1 MSYQYDNLIPKPD
14 VIILGKDVLDE
25 EEYKIHLRE
34 HIKAI
39 YPIAQKYWKAI
50 FEKKNRDEN
59 KDFFGPTDTKH
70 ETWNDYVINVVYDRY
85 ALNGSSYS
93 IQFWPGGDGEHPE
106 TTFRDEE
113 NLIGQVYSFAGMD
126 PSVEPC
132 SNCASQKDE
141 KVLSRAQ
148 VLLTIPIISQALD
161 HRFRYIETTRIES
174 VIGYLR
180 DHFQWKFVQIGGI
193 ERPAKQ
199 FPNTKIS
206 VLRGIGKPQTAP
218 DDKTDIPPIYAEY
231 QILHKVTEK
240 KAYGVKENDEILG
253 VSQTLDF
260 RMFSD

>member
-1 MSYQYDNLIPKPD
+1 MSYQYNDLIPKPD
-14 VIILGKDVLDE
+14 VIIPGKDVLDGE
-25 EEYKIHLRE
+25 N
-34 HIKAI
+34 
-39 YPIAQKYWKAI
+39 AQKYWKAI

-59 KDFFGPTDTKH
+59 KDFFGPTNTKH

-93 IQFWPGGDGEHPE
+93 IQFWLGGDGEHPD

-113 NLIGQVYSFAGMD
+113 NLIR
-126 PSVEPC
+126 
-132 SNCASQKDE
+132 QKEE

-161 HRFRYIETTRIES
+161 HRFRYIESTRIDA
-174 VIGYLR
+174 VITYLQGHLR
-180 DHFQWKFVQIGGI
+180 WKFVQIGGI

-231 QILHKVTEK
+231 EVMHKVTEEK
-240 KAYGVKENDEILG
+240 PCGVEGNDAIFG
-253 VSQTLDF
+253 VSQTLYY
-260 RMFSD
+260 RKFSD